1 MILYSRNDCPLC
13 EDVEDS
19 LLKSNIKYTFIDID
33 DDEDLRKKYHVRVP
47 VLVNSLKQ
55 ELCWPFE
62 EAELKVFAKND
73 ES

>member
-19 LLKSNIKYTFIDID
+19 LLKLNIKYTFVDID
-33 DDEDLRKKYHVRVP
+33 SDEKLLKKYHVRIP
-47 VLVNSLKQ
+47 VLVNKHNQ

-62 EAELKVFAKND
+62 EADLLEFAHNG
-73 ES
+73 

>member
-19 LLKSNIKYTFIDID
+19 LLKLNIKYTFVDID
-33 DDEDLRKKYHVRVP
+33 ADEKLLKKYHVRIP
-47 VLVNSLKQ
+47 VLVNALNQ

-62 EAELKVFAKND
+62 EAELKEFARN
-73 ES
+73 E